1 MEPKAIQIF
10 TIIIKSLVVF
20 VKSYKLSSKMC
31 LSHHSKSVTKI
42 LTVPERSLNIVQAE
56 IDSIQTLDFL
66 RNALKYMFAS
76 MRQSVYNQ
84 RLQFIRC
91 QRRETI
97 QLDVESIVNMSNAQL
112 TVDSKRTNIRVY
124 LIVFL
129 FSVFLTLDLNN

>member
-91 QRRETI
+91 QRIETI